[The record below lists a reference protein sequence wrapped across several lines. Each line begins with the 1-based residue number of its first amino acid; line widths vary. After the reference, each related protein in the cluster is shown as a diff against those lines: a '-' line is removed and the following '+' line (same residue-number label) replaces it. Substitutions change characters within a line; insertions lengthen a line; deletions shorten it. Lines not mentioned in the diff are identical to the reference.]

1 MMQRVCATVL
11 LVALI
16 GAIMSELGF
25 KSKKLFSIL
34 SFLLIL
40 IALSDSLFS
49 LIARAFRLAE
59 LAGISEAAKCALKAV
74 GAGYTFGFVDS
85 VLKELGESTLSTA
98 VAIACRIDIFLIV
111 LPYFEKTVEL
121 GVGLLQ

>member
-49 LIARAFRLAE
+49 LIARAFRLA
-59 LAGISEAAKCALKAV
+59 
-74 GAGYTFGFVDS
+74 
-85 VLKELGESTLSTA
+85 
-98 VAIACRIDIFLIV
+98 
-111 LPYFEKTVEL
+111 
-121 GVGLLQ
+121 